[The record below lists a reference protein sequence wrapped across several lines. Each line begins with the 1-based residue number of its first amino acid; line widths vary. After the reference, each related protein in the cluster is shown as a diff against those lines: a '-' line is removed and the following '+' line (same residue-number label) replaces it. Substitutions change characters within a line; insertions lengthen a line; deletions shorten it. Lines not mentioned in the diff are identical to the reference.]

1 MPLRDPPYCIWML
14 HQTLSAQCLQWARN
28 FCMQRLAS
36 FDMTICFAPGRYHI
50 RTSNFQV
57 IFKFLWLCNHC
68 MILCN
73 IAHSQ
78 CGFTGARPCCPTFEQ
93 SQVYVLYGYCDSH
106 FAQHLCVT
114 VGIGQHKKMASLAWL
129 QWFGELTAL
138 NATHVHT
145 LVHASTV
152 LISM

>member
-1 MPLRDPPYCIWML
+1 MSLRDPPYCIWML
-14 HQTLSAQCLQWARN
+14 HWVHGVYSEQETSACNDWQASIWHNL
-28 FCMQRLAS
+28 FCSRS
-36 FDMTICFAPGRYHI
+36 IPH
-50 RTSNFQV
+50 TSNFQV
-57 IFKFLWLCNHC
+57 KFKFLWLCNHC
-68 MILCN
+68 TILCN

-93 SQVYVLYGYCDSH
+93 SQVHVLYSYCDSH

-114 VGIGQHKKMASLAWL
+114 VGIGQHQKMASLAWL

-138 NATHVHT
+138 NATHVHM